1 MSEEKTGNVT
11 LSTQAFERLAFY
23 SKHLGVEASE
33 IVNDLIIMYLDRD
46 NKDITHCPKCGKPL
60 VWESIITVTGCEV
73 KCECGYTTIIMD

>member
-11 LSTQAFERLAFY
+11 LSPQAFERLAFY

-73 KCECGYTTIIMD
+73 KCECGCTTIID